1 MRREV
6 ESLMRPSRPPA
17 VAVMAKAP
25 GMSPVKSRLHS
36 VLTPEEAT
44 ELYRCFLLDR
54 LDAVAGLP
62 GIDAVVA
69 FTPAEAENAMR
80 ALAPGSLRLMPQR
93 GGDLG
98 ERLST
103 LLTELL
109 AVGHAGAIAVDSDS
123 PTLPMAYVAEAAKN
137 LAEGTDD
144 VVLGPCEDGGY
155 YLIGLRA
162 PQPHLFEGIAWST
175 GAVLA
180 RTLEKAHARSLSVH
194 LLPMWFDVDT
204 AADLGRLHHAMTA
217 DGHGSTRTYEY
228 VQRLF
233 SAPERGGLGPVAK
246 SRAP

>member
-1 MRREV
+1 MR
-6 ESLMRPSRPPA
+6 LSRPPA

-25 GMSPVKSRLHS
+25 GVSPVKSRLHS
-36 VLTPEEAT
+36 ILTPAEAT

-54 LDAVAGLP
+54 FDAVAGLP

-69 FTPAEAENAMR
+69 FTPVEAEGVMR
-80 ALAPGSLRLMPQR
+80 TLAPGGFRLVPQR

-109 AVGHAGAIAVDSDS
+109 ADGHAGAIAIDSDS
-123 PTLPMAYVAEAAKN
+123 PTLPMAYVAEAAKI
-137 LAEGTDD
+137 LAEGKDD
-144 VVLGPCEDGGY
+144 VVLGPCDDGGY
-155 YLIGLRA
+155 YLIGLRS
-162 PQPHLFEGIAWST
+162 PRPHLFEGIPWST
-175 GAVLA
+175 DVVLA
-180 RTLEKAHARSLSVH
+180 KTLERAYARDLSVH
-194 LLPMWFDVDT
+194 VLPTWFDVDT
-204 AADLGRLHHAMTA
+204 EADLTRLHRDMTA

-233 SAPERGGLGPVAK
+233 SAPERRGPGPLAK

>member
-1 MRREV
+1 MG
-6 ESLMRPSRPPA
+6 PSRPPA

-36 VLTPEEAT
+36 ILTPAEAT

-62 GIDAVVA
+62 GVEAAVA
-69 FTPAEAENAMR
+69 FTPPEAEGAMR
-80 ALAPGSLRLMPQR
+80 TLAPRGLRLVAQR
-93 GGDLG
+93 GRDLG

-109 AVGHAGAIAVDSDS
+109 ADGHAGAIAIDSDS
-123 PTLPMAYVAEAAKN
+123 PTLPMGYVAEAAKI
-137 LAEGTDD
+137 LAEGKND

-162 PQPHLFEGIAWST
+162 PQPQLFEGIPWST
-175 GAVLA
+175 DVVLA
-180 RTLEKAHARSLSVH
+180 KTLERARARRLSVH
-194 LLPMWFDVDT
+194 LLPTWFDIDT
-204 AADLGRLHHAMTA
+204 EADLSRLHRAMTA

-233 SAPERGGLGPVAK
+233 SAPERRGPDPVAK
-246 SRAP
+246 SRAR